1 MILLLPLMVSL
12 ASSPGDAA
20 PWQPT
25 GQNVHGNDAPAAV
38 AELVAD
44 AIAAN
49 RFWVFTE
56 LGASAVT
63 TLMMVPAVC
72 ALAMLAD
79 LHHAA
84 WLAAA
89 A

>member
-49 RFWVFTE
+49 RFWVFTDPPF
-56 LGASAVT
+56 T
-63 TLMMVPAVC
+63 QI
-72 ALAMLAD
+72 ALDRWQRIAEGLNP
-79 LHHAA
+79 
-84 WLAAA
+84 
-89 A
+89 

>member
-1 MILLLPLMVSL
+1 MSAPETM
-12 ASSPGDAA
+12 ARTAA
-20 PWQPT
+20 T
-25 GQNVHGNDAPAAV
+25 AAC
-38 AELVAD
+38 
-44 AIAAN
+44 
-49 RFWVFTE
+49 R